1 MKRQDSALVEGSL
14 LLTAFFFGTN
24 FTAVKLVVESV
35 PPILFAATRFTLAGL
50 LLLPLVLLSGEQ
62 GRLSR
67 RDFLPMLGLG
77 LVGVT
82 ITQSVFTVGV
92 GLTTAANTAL
102 VYSTAPVWG
111 MLLAFAL
118 GWERPR
124 LGGIIG
130 VGLSLAGVG
139 AIVYGSLDFAGTSFV
154 GDALILAAAVCWGS
168 YTVLTLSFLRRYS
181 AIAVAAYAMTFGGLA
196 AFPLEALDPASLDLA
211 AIDGLTWGAAAY
223 SVLCSSAFGF
233 AAWSWGV
240 SRVGANRVL
249 IYQYLVTL
257 TGVSTG
263 VLLLGE
269 DFGAGQLVGAAVI
282 LAGIYL
288 ARRKQRRSFRFSV

>member
-1 MKRQDSALVEGSL
+1 VERETGDKRRASPLVEGSL
-14 LLTAFFFGTN
+14 LLTVFFFGTN

-50 LLLPLVLLSGEQ
+50 LLLPLALFFGSE

-67 RDFLPMLGLG
+67 KDLLPMLGLG
-77 LVGVT
+77 FVGVT
-82 ITQSVFTVGV
+82 LTQSVFTVGV

-124 LGGIIG
+124 VSGVLG
-130 VGLSLAGVG
+130 VGLCLLGVG
-139 AIVYGSLDFAGTSFV
+139 AIVYGSLDFAGTSLV
-154 GDALILAAAVCWGS
+154 GDALILAAAVFWGS

-181 AIAVAAYAMTFGGLA
+181 AVAVAAYAMTLGGLA
-196 AFPLEALDPASLDLA
+196 AFPLAALDPSPLNLA
-211 AIDGLTWGAAAY
+211 ALDGLTWGAAAY
-223 SVLCSSAFGF
+223 SALCSSAFGF
-233 AAWSWGV
+233 AAWGWGV
-240 SRVGANRVL
+240 SHVGANRVL
-249 IYQYLVTL
+249 VYQYLVTL

-263 VLLLGE
+263 ILLLGE
-269 DFGAGQLVGAAVI
+269 SFGAGQLVGAAVI
-282 LAGIYL
+282 LAGVYL
-288 ARRKQRRSFRFSV
+288 ARSR

>member
-1 MKRQDSALVEGSL
+1 VTPEKRRASPLVEVSL
-14 LLTAFFFGTN
+14 LLTVFFFGTN

-35 PPILFAATRFTLAGL
+35 PPVLFAATRFTLAGL
-50 LLLPLVLLSGEQ
+50 LLLPLALLSGPE

-67 RDFLPMLGLG
+67 RDLLPMLG
-77 LVGVT
+77 VT
-82 ITQSVFTVGV
+82 LTQTVFTIGV

-111 MLLAFAL
+111 MVLGFAL

-124 LGGIIG
+124 TSGVLGIG
-130 VGLSLAGVG
+130 LCLAGVG
-139 AIVYGSLDFAGTSFV
+139 ALVYGSLDFAGTSLP
-154 GDALILAAAVCWGS
+154 GDALILGAAICWGS

-181 AIAVAAYAMTFGGLA
+181 ALAVAAYAMTLGGLA
-196 AFPLEALDPASLDLA
+196 AFPLAALDPSPLNLA
-211 AIDGLTWGAAAY
+211 ALDGLTWGAAVY
-223 SVLCSSAFGF
+223 SALCSSAFGF

-249 IYQYLVTL
+249 VYQYLVTL

-263 VLLLGE
+263 ILLLGE
-269 DFGAGQLVGAAVI
+269 GFGVGQLVGAAVI
-282 LAGIYL
+282 LAGVYL
-288 ARRKQRRSFRFSV
+288 ARSK

>member
-1 MKRQDSALVEGSL
+1 VERETGDKRRASPLVEGSL
-14 LLTAFFFGTN
+14 LLTVFFFGTN
-24 FTAVKLVVESV
+24 FTAVKVVVESV

-50 LLLPLVLLSGEQ
+50 LLLPLALFFGSE

-67 RDFLPMLGLG
+67 QDLLPMLGLG
-77 LVGVT
+77 FVGIT
-82 ITQSVFTVGV
+82 LTQSVFTVGV

-124 LGGIIG
+124 VSGVLG
-130 VGLSLAGVG
+130 VGLCLLGVG
-139 AIVYGSLDFAGTSFV
+139 AIVYGSLDFAGTSLV
-154 GDALILAAAVCWGS
+154 GDALILAAAVFWGS

-181 AIAVAAYAMTFGGLA
+181 AVAVAAYAMTLGGLA
-196 AFPLEALDPASLDLA
+196 AFPLAALDPSPLNLA
-211 AIDGLTWGAAAY
+211 ALDGLTWGAAAY
-223 SVLCSSAFGF
+223 SALCSSAFGF

-249 IYQYLVTL
+249 VYQYLVTL

-263 VLLLGE
+263 ILLLGE
-269 DFGAGQLVGAAVI
+269 SFGAGQLAGAAVI
-282 LAGIYL
+282 LAGVYL
-288 ARRKQRRSFRFSV
+288 ARSR

>member
-1 MKRQDSALVEGSL
+1 VTSQKRPTSALVEGSL
-14 LLTAFFFGTN
+14 LLTVFFFGTN
-24 FTAVKLVVESV
+24 FTAVKLVVDSV

-50 LLLPLVLLSGEQ
+50 LLLPIALLSGPE

-67 RDFLPMLGLG
+67 WDLLPMLGLG
-77 LVGVT
+77 IVGVT
-82 ITQSVFTVGV
+82 VTQSLFTMGV

-111 MLLAFAL
+111 MLLGLAL

-124 LGGIIG
+124 VSGIFGIG
-130 VGLSLAGVG
+130 LCLVGVG
-139 AIVYGSLDFAGTSFV
+139 AIVYGSLDFAGTSLV
-154 GDALILAAAVCWGS
+154 GDALILVAAVCWGS

-181 AIAVAAYAMTFGGLA
+181 ALAVAAYAMTLGGLA

-211 AIDGLTWGAAAY
+211 ALDSLTWAAAAY
-223 SVLCSSAFGF
+223 SALCSSAFGF

-249 IYQYLVTL
+249 VYQYLVTL

-263 VLLLGE
+263 ILLLGE
-269 DFGAGQLVGAAVI
+269 DFGIGQLVGAAVI
-282 LAGIYL
+282 LAGVYL
-288 ARRKQRRSFRFSV
+288 ARTK

>member
-1 MKRQDSALVEGSL
+1 MERETGDKRRASPLVEGSL
-14 LLTAFFFGTN
+14 LLTVFFFGTN

-50 LLLPLVLLSGEQ
+50 LLLPLALFFGSE

-67 RDFLPMLGLG
+67 KDLLPMLGLG
-77 LVGVT
+77 FVGVT
-82 ITQSVFTVGV
+82 LTQSVFTVGV

-124 LGGIIG
+124 VSGVLG
-130 VGLSLAGVG
+130 VGLCLLGVG
-139 AIVYGSLDFAGTSFV
+139 AIVYGSLDFAGTSLV
-154 GDALILAAAVCWGS
+154 GDALILAAAVFWGS

-181 AIAVAAYAMTFGGLA
+181 AVAVAAYAMTLGGLA
-196 AFPLEALDPASLDLA
+196 AFPLAALDPSPLNLA
-211 AIDGLTWGAAAY
+211 ALDGLTWGAAAY
-223 SVLCSSAFGF
+223 SALCSSAFGF
-233 AAWSWGV
+233 AAWGWGV
-240 SRVGANRVL
+240 SHVGANRVL
-249 IYQYLVTL
+249 VYQYLVTL

-263 VLLLGE
+263 ILLLGE
-269 DFGAGQLVGAAVI
+269 SFGAGQLVGAAVI

-288 ARRKQRRSFRFSV
+288 ARSR

>member
-1 MKRQDSALVEGSL
+1 MKSEKRRASPLVEASL
-14 LLTAFFFGTN
+14 LLTVFFFGTN

-50 LLLPLVLLSGEQ
+50 LLLPLALLSGPN

-67 RDFLPMLGLG
+67 RDLLPMLGLG
-77 LVGVT
+77 LVGIT
-82 ITQSVFTVGV
+82 LTQSVFTVGV

-111 MLLAFAL
+111 MLLGFAL

-124 LGGIIG
+124 ISGVLG
-130 VGLSLAGVG
+130 VGLCLLGVG
-139 AIVYGSLDFAGTSFV
+139 AIVYGSLDFAGTSLV

-181 AIAVAAYAMTFGGLA
+181 ALAVAAYAMTLGGLA
-196 AFPLEALDPASLDLA
+196 AFPLAALDPSPLNLA
-211 AIDGLTWGAAAY
+211 ALDGITWAAAAY
-223 SVLCSSAFGF
+223 SGLCSSAFGF
-233 AAWSWGV
+233 AAWGWGV
-240 SRVGANRVL
+240 SHVGANRVL
-249 IYQYLVTL
+249 VYQYLVTL

-263 VLLLGE
+263 ILLLGE
-269 DFGAGQLVGAAVI
+269 NFGAGQLIGAAVI
-282 LAGIYL
+282 LAGVYL
-288 ARRKQRRSFRFSV
+288 ARSR

>member
-1 MKRQDSALVEGSL
+1 VESETGDKRRASPLVEGSL
-14 LLTAFFFGTN
+14 LLTVFFFGTN

-50 LLLPLVLLSGEQ
+50 LLLPLALFFGSE

-67 RDFLPMLGLG
+67 KDLLPMLGLG
-77 LVGVT
+77 FVGVT
-82 ITQSVFTVGV
+82 LTQSVFTVGV

-124 LGGIIG
+124 VSGVLG
-130 VGLSLAGVG
+130 VGLCLLGVG
-139 AIVYGSLDFAGTSFV
+139 AIVYGSLDFAGTSLV
-154 GDALILAAAVCWGS
+154 GDALILAAAVFWGS

-181 AIAVAAYAMTFGGLA
+181 AVAVAAYAMTLGGLA
-196 AFPLEALDPASLDLA
+196 AFPLAALDPSPLNLA
-211 AIDGLTWGAAAY
+211 ALDGLTWGAAAY
-223 SVLCSSAFGF
+223 SALCSSAFGF
-233 AAWSWGV
+233 AAWGWGV
-240 SRVGANRVL
+240 SHVGANRVL
-249 IYQYLVTL
+249 VYQYLVTL

-263 VLLLGE
+263 ILLLGE
-269 DFGAGQLVGAAVI
+269 SFGAGQLVGAAVI

-288 ARRKQRRSFRFSV
+288 ARSR